1 MKYLFLVIL
10 AFVFSCGIDRNQME
24 NNFFKEV
31 KFSIDTVIIDPGD
44 EIIFTQHDLFGSD
57 LSPNGKFLYNFNL
70 NDHTLEKINLDDL
83 RLEEKIQFEKEG
95 PNGTGSFIGK
105 IKLTGNGEL
114 FVNNMTHSTLF
125 TLEGLKIK
133 KVFFENFY
141 EGSLP
146 SPEFEELR
154 FTKIFDESKN
164 QFYSLI
170 FKTQENSL
178 LFGVF
183 LLDDFSIKKFYIE
196 SIIGLDKFI
205 FELASDYGSILNFPE
220 VDFVSVNSKVIVYNQ
235 NNSSLWWY
243 DVELDSVFNKKYSSN
258 ITSNGKNKEY
268 KLKHNS
274 EESFNLELD
283 RYLEEINF
291 MGLIWDENNE
301 IFYRFSY
308 ELISSE
314 ENAFEFKKAK
324 VYLTAYD
331 KDLNQIGET
340 IVPDLIKKPQKHFA
354 KDGKIWIY
362 ENLNDELAFVRFS
375 IHKDIPNK

>member
-1 MKYLFLVIL
+1 
-10 AFVFSCGIDRNQME
+10 
-24 NNFFKEV
+24 
-31 KFSIDTVIIDPGD
+31 
-44 EIIFTQHDLFGSD
+44 
-57 LSPNGKFLYNFNL
+57 
-70 NDHTLEKINLDDL
+70 
-83 RLEEKIQFEKEG
+83 
-95 PNGTGSFIGK
+95 
-105 IKLTGNGEL
+105 
-114 FVNNMTHSTLF
+114 MTHSTLF
-125 TLEGLKIK
+125 TLEGLKIQ

-146 SPEFEELR
+146 SPEFEQLR

-170 FKTQENSL
+170 FKTQEKSL

-205 FELASDYGSILNFPE
+205 FELVSDYGSILNFPE

-243 DVELDSVFNKKYSSN
+243 DVELDSVFYKKYSSN
-258 ITSNGKNKEY
+258 ITANSKNKEY
-268 KLKHNS
+268 ILKHNS
-274 EESFNLELD
+274 EESFNLELN

-291 MGLIWDENNE
+291 MCPIWDENNE

-308 ELISSE
+308 ELISSK
-314 ENAFEFKKAK
+314 ENAVKFKKAK

-331 KDLNQIGET
+331 KYLNQIGET
-340 IVPDLIKKPQKHFA
+340 IIPDLIKKPEKHFA

-362 ENLNDELAFVRFS
+362 ENINDELAFVRLS
-375 IHKDIPNK
+375 IHKDISNK